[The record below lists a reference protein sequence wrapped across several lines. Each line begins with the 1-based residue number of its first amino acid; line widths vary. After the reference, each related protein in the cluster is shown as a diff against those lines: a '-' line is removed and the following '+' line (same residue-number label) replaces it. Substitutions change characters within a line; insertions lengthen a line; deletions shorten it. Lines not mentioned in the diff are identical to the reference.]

1 MYIGGV
7 QRYQMMMSDSALWTG
22 FPFRDDDVVISP
34 PAKCG
39 TSWMQM
45 LCALLVFNSTRFPLR
60 LTEIS
65 PWLDAITYDFAETLA
80 AASPK

>member
-45 LCALLVFNSTRFPLR
+45 LCALLVFDRLISALKCRATST
-60 LTEIS
+60 
-65 PWLDAITYDFAETLA
+65 TL
-80 AASPK
+80 PR

>member
-1 MYIGGV
+1 
-7 QRYQMMMSDSALWTG
+7 MMMSDSALWTG
-22 FPFRDDDVVISP
+22 FPFRGNDIVISP

-45 LCALLVFNSTRFPLR
+45 LCALLVFNSVRFPRR

-65 PWLDAITYDFAETLA
+65 PWLDNITYRPSRPPDATQ
-80 AASPK
+80 ASSSIDKP